1 MVLVDLLELPHDGA
15 RLHIVELDMV
25 GVAAAREGGREG
37 GREGEGREGGRGG
50 WFEHLMVLT

>member
-37 GREGEGREGGRGG
+37 GRVRGGREGGEAG
-50 WFEHLMVLT
+50 LSI